1 MTYAELYLPTLSSPI
16 FFSSCWCTTL
26 YTKHARLTFCLIHN
40 IYTDMYLS
48 SYYISIQHI
57 LLFLDTI
64 CECVRSNSNFH
75 PQNQDVDFDMLEMF
89 FSFQCAKYE
98 KNRWLNTK
106 LFKKR
111 DVIALKRQYVYS
123 ALLWHTVYCCVIQ
136 WLVTSDESY
145 GTQNG
150 PGHPVNEWGW
160 LSRRLG
166 VP

>member
-16 FFSSCWCTTL
+16 FSSSCWCTTL

-75 PQNQDVDFDMLEMF
+75 PQNQDVDFNMLEMF
-89 FSFQCAKYE
+89 FSVQCAKYD
-98 KNRWLNTK
+98 KNRRLNTK
-106 LFKKR
+106 LKKKR
-111 DVIALKRQYVYS
+111 RNSPKKTVPFLLHYCDDLCTAVLYS
-123 ALLWHTVYCCVIQ
+123 DWSLQMGQMGPKMTL
-136 WLVTSDESY
+136 
-145 GTQNG
+145 GTLIMNG
-150 PGHPVNEWGW
+150 NDFPGV
-160 LSRRLG
+160 
-166 VP
+166 

>member
-1 MTYAELYLPTLSSPI
+1 MMTYAELYLPTLSSPI
-16 FFSSCWCTTL
+16 FSSSCWCTTL

-106 LFKKR
+106 L
-111 DVIALKRQYVYS
+111 LKRRDSV
-123 ALLWHTVYCCVIQ
+123 LLCYTVI
-136 WLVTSDESY
+136 
-145 GTQNG
+145 
-150 PGHPVNEWGW
+150 GHFRWVRWDPK
-160 LSRRLG
+160 
-166 VP
+166 